1 MKRCIVPVLMALLLT
16 GLATLVRAETQVRV
30 TGDSRVYG
38 VYFSGHNFTGWNDPA
53 WTSNTPTW
61 TKAGTKTEDTFEIW
75 QRIRVRTDFIAGE
88 NLKFRLATKVD
99 NTWGHGPY
107 TAANPDVAIQVY
119 QAYLQFTYPGT
130 DIEIDA
136 GLQPTALPQS
146 ALFND
151 SIVFTDW
158 AAALLVKAQL
168 IPDTLAIN
176 AGFAR
181 LIDTNRTYDTTT
193 TQVDDELDFYI
204 LSLPVTVPG
213 LKATP
218 WGVFSMAGSKA
229 GYYNAYA
236 SSFGEASY
244 AEDLLS
250 AGTLVGPTGWKNN
263 QNPYYW
269 VGGAFEVSVLDP
281 FRFYA
286 DVINGGGAL
295 GDRKKSRRQGWF
307 IDLGAE
313 YTGWDL
319 LTPQIFGWW
328 STGEDNSTANGSERM
343 PHTRPNW
350 GPGGSFLF
358 DDSAV
363 FARNSNMGMDP
374 VGAMGFGV
382 SLNNVTLVEKLSQ
395 RVTFTYI
402 HGNNSPRA
410 IRTLNELI
418 GSNPYFQMGRDL
430 TTNEYAMGINLDS
443 QYMIY
448 ENLAARIETGWAHG
462 QFQKSVWGS
471 RLANRA
477 ADADTWK
484 VSVGFTYR
492 Y

>member
-1 MKRCIVPVLMALLLT
+1 MKRLTVPALLAVLLL
-16 GLATLVRAETQVRV
+16 GALGIARAETQVRV

-75 QRIRVRTDFIAGE
+75 ERIRVRTDFIAND

-99 NTWGHGPY
+99 NTWGNGTY

-119 QAYLQFTYPGT
+119 QAFLEFKYPDT
-130 DIEIDA
+130 DIQINA

-158 AAALLVKAQL
+158 AAALIVKAPL
-168 IPDTLAIN
+168 IANTLELN

-181 LIDTNRTYDTTT
+181 MIDTNRTFDPST
-193 TQVDDELDFYI
+193 TQVGDELDFYI
-204 LSLPVTVPG
+204 LSLPITVPG

-218 WGVFSMAGSKA
+218 WGVVGVAGAKA
-229 GYYNAYA
+229 GYYTAYA
-236 SSFGEASY
+236 SSFAEGSY

-269 VGGAFEVSVLDP
+269 VGGAFELSALDP
-281 FRFYA
+281 VRFYA
-286 DVINGGGAL
+286 DVINGGGAMN
-295 GDRKKSRRQGWF
+295 DRNKSRRQGWF
-307 IDLGAE
+307 VDFGAE
-313 YTGWDL
+313 YTGFDM
-319 LTPQIFGWW
+319 LTPQVFAWW
-328 STGEDNSTANGSERM
+328 STGEDGSTRNGSERM

-358 DDSAV
+358 DDSQV

-374 VGAMGFGV
+374 VGAMGLGL
-382 SLNNVTLVEKLSQ
+382 SLNNVTFMDKLSQ
-395 RVTFTYI
+395 RATFTYLK
-402 HGNNSPRA
+402 GNNAPRA
-410 IRTLNELI
+410 IRDLNAAL

-430 TTNEYAMGINLDS
+430 TTNEYALGVNFDS

-448 ENLAARIETGWAHG
+448 ENLAARVETGFAHG
-462 QFQKSVWGS
+462 QFQESVWGH
-471 RLANRA
+471 RLANKA
-477 ADADTWK
+477 NGNDTWK
-484 VSVGFTYR
+484 VAFGFTYK